1 MSDLPKRR
9 LLDHLGSS
17 PTFIAEG
24 SRVTGDLETP
34 GPLVVCGSVRGDGK
48 VGGALSMSAR
58 AVWEGE
64 IHAEAAVISGRIV
77 GRLVVEGKVEIGAS
91 AVLQADIVARSI
103 AIAKGAVVDGDVT
116 ITSGQ
121 PVIHFE
127 EKRGS

>member
-34 GPLVVCGSVRGDGK
+34 GPLVVCGTVRGDGK
-48 VGGALSMSAR
+48 VAGVLSMAAR
-58 AVWEGE
+58 SQWEGE
-64 IHAEAAVISGRIV
+64 IHAQAAVISGRIV
-77 GRLVVEGKVEIGAS
+77 GRLVVEGKVEIGAT
-91 AVLQADIVARSI
+91 AVLQADIVARTI

-121 PVIHFE
+121 PVVHFE

>member
-48 VGGALSMSAR
+48 VAGALSLSAR

-64 IHAEAAVISGRIV
+64 IHAQAAVISGRIV

-91 AVLQADIVARSI
+91 AVLQADIVARTI